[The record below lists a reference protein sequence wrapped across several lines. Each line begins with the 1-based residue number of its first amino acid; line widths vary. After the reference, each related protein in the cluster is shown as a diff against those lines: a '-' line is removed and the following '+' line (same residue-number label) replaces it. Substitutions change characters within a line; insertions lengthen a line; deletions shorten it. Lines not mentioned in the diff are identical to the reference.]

1 MCAQKRKREGV
12 KRARLR
18 RQQPQQPHAEPR
30 PDRRMISSQLSE
42 KAKTV
47 PSATATT
54 ASASAATITAAAA
67 TAVAIDPTDPET
79 VKQCAPARKRRQS
92 GGQAAWPELEF
103 GSRVV
108 GSVARLCLPSVLVL
122 SSFPPPSFS
131 CRTSGGG
138 GKAKLTPKLK
148 TFQYTTST
156 TVLGT
161 TSAKLRPKVYN
172 TSSVSSD
179 TSGTSSDLKRKIFS
193 LLF

>member
-92 GGQAAWPELEF
+92 GGQAA
-103 GSRVV
+103 
-108 GSVARLCLPSVLVL
+108 
-122 SSFPPPSFS
+122 
-131 CRTSGGG
+131 
-138 GKAKLTPKLK
+138 
-148 TFQYTTST
+148 
-156 TVLGT
+156 
-161 TSAKLRPKVYN
+161 
-172 TSSVSSD
+172 
-179 TSGTSSDLKRKIFS
+179 
-193 LLF
+193 

>member
-30 PDRRMISSQLSE
+30 PDRRMISLQLSE